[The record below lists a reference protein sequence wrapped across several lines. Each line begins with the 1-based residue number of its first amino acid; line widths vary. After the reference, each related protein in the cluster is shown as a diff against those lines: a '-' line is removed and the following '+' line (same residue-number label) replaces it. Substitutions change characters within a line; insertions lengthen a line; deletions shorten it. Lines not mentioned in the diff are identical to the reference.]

1 MQTFKK
7 IILGSVLLL
16 SSFVGCKVP
25 TDIDAPD
32 WDTDVVLP
40 VLYTDLNINN
50 LKQLEQLSY
59 RREVPAL
66 ALGINNGNIPPFSR
80 DSVGLFEIA
89 EQDTSFDIYHGFVIK
104 GKVKFVVD
112 NNFPISFLSGAVL
125 KFWNT
130 DNQLI
135 TSYTIPQNIPANT
148 RLDTLG
154 PIEIINKKV
163 TNPIY
168 LSVHNLK
175 SNGGNASIVFDKRI
189 EVKTIFYRDSLEEVF
204 FRPTSIYQADDT
216 TNFSLTDLD
225 KNEIRGKFRL
235 KTVNEFPVA
244 YKVQAYLLDESYR
257 VLDSLFSAG
266 PFETPGAQTNP
277 TTGQLIKATERLD
290 TVILDDARIAKL
302 RQTRHVR
309 IKGRNLTTNVDYLVK
324 KEHDLSLRI
333 GFDGNIK
340 IKSN

>member
-7 IILGSVLLL
+7 VILGSLALLASL
-16 SSFVGCKVP
+16 GGCKVP

-50 LKQLEQLSY
+50 LKQLDMLSY
-59 RREVPAL
+59 RREIPPS

-80 DSVGLFEIA
+80 DSVGLFEIS
-89 EQDTSFDIYHGFVIK
+89 EQDSTIDIYHGFVVK
-104 GKVKFVVD
+104 GHVKFVVD

-135 TSYTIPQNIPANT
+135 TSYTVPNNIPANT
-148 RLDTLG
+148 QLDTLG

-163 TNPIY
+163 SNPIY
-168 LSVHNLK
+168 LSVHNLN
-175 SNGGNASIVFDKRI
+175 SNGGNAASVFGKRLEI
-189 EVKTIFYRDSLEEVF
+189 KTLFYRDSLEEVF

-216 TNFSLTDLD
+216 TTFTLTDLD
-225 KNEIRGKFRL
+225 KNDIRGKFRL

-244 YKVQAYLLDESYR
+244 YRIQCYLLDANYR
-257 VLDSLFSAG
+257 VLDSLFSQG
-266 PFETPGAQTNP
+266 PFETAGAETNP
-277 TTGQLIKATERLD
+277 QTGQLIKATERLD
-290 TVILDDARIAKL
+290 TIILDEARIATL
-302 RQTRHVR
+302 RQTRHLR
-309 IKGRNLTTNVDYLVK
+309 LKGRNLLKNVDYLVK
-324 KEHDLSLRI
+324 KEHDLSLRV

-340 IKSN
+340 IKPN